1 MALIVCP
8 ECGRDRVSSTAVACP
23 ECGFNNSE
31 IVCECGNKLVPGT
44 KFCPEC
50 GKKVQ

>member
-23 ECGFNNSE
+23 ECGFN
-31 IVCECGNKLVPGT
+31 IKT
-44 KFCPEC
+44 F
-50 GKKVQ
+50 